1 MIFASRLKELRTEK
15 GFTQRELAKIIG
27 LSPNSIC
34 EWEKGRCEPS
44 IESLKALS
52 LLFECSIDH
61 LTGNTDD
68 FGNITIKNPPTE
80 KLSAEDKELLEY
92 FHTLTKSE
100 KIQVTEYT
108 RYLSER
114 GESQKKPVRKNKLA

>member
-1 MIFASRLKELRTEK
+1 MRLKELREEK
-15 GFTQRELAKIIG
+15 DLTQNDVATAINTTRTNIG
-27 LSPNSIC
+27 R
-34 EWEKGRCEPS
+34 WEKGLNEPTS
-44 IESLKALS
+44 GFIIQLANFFEVTTDY
-52 LLFECSIDH
+52 LLERE
-61 LTGNTDD
+61 DD